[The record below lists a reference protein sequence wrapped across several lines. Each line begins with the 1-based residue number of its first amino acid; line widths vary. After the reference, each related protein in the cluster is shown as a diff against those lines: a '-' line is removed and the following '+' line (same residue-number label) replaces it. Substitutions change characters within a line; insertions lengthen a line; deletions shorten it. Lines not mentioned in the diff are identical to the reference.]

1 MRISIQ
7 LVTWNGAR
15 YIPHLF
21 ASLRRATLSDT
32 TLHVL
37 DNASTDDT
45 HAILEKELSTCAI
58 PHTFDTALTNE
69 GFVGGHNRLFAQYGR
84 DDELVLLL
92 NQDMLVEP
100 DCFARL
106 VAFMENHP
114 RVAACSPRLMRW
126 DITRA
131 DGKTDVID
139 TLGLRVYRSGRVM
152 DWMSGITWSDE
163 LAQTLPHGV
172 ASYPAG
178 ERYIEVFGV
187 SGAMPCFRVAALRDL
202 PGADGLIFDQHFFSY
217 KEDVDLAWRLRIM
230 GWKTYLVPD
239 AVAYHDRTA
248 AAPRTVTDRSAA
260 EQWNNKSELVRNYSY
275 RNHWLVVLKN
285 TPWHAAVVWF
295 ELKKALY
302 LLFRAPRVLGFCWE
316 SRKLFRRMIQERR
329 LLMRARR
336 VHPVEIRRW
345 MT

>member
-1 MRISIQ
+1 MKLSIQ

-21 ASLRRATLSDT
+21 ASLRHATIADA

-45 HAILEKELSTCAI
+45 RAILEKELSTFAI
-58 PHTFDTALTNE
+58 PHTFDAAMTNE
-69 GFVGGHNRLFAQYGR
+69 GFVGGHNRLFAGYSR

-92 NQDMLVEP
+92 NQDMMVEP
-100 DCFARL
+100 DCFLRL

-114 RVAACSPRLMRW
+114 RAAACSPRLMRW
-126 DITRA
+126 DTTRV
-131 DGKTDVID
+131 DGKTDTVD

-152 DWMSGITWSDE
+152 DWMSGITWSEE
-163 LAQTLPHGV
+163 LAQTLAHGTTV
-172 ASYPAG
+172 YPGG
-178 ERYIEVFGV
+178 ERSIEVFGV
-187 SGAMPCFRVAALRDL
+187 SGAMPCFRVAALRGL
-202 PGADGLIFDQHFFSY
+202 PVSDDLIFDPHFFSY
-217 KEDVDLAWRLRIM
+217 KEDVDLAWRLRLA
-230 GWKTYLVPD
+230 GWKTFAVPG

-248 AAPRTVTDRSAA
+248 ASPRTVTDRSAA
-260 EQWNNKSELVRNYSY
+260 EQWNNKSELVQKYSY
-275 RNHWLVVLKN
+275 RNHWFVVLKN
-285 TPWHAAVVWF
+285 TPWHATVVWF

-302 LLFRAPRVLGFCWE
+302 LLFRAPRVLRFCFQ

-329 LLMRARR
+329 LLTRARR
-336 VHPVEIRRW
+336 VHKVELRRW